1 MPAKSRKSAPPAQDD
16 AVTPTAAPGGAE
28 ARRPSRSP
36 ATRPESRQEAA
47 RSAVIAE
54 ALGGIDLST
63 PGAVAPGALR
73 REHPIGSGMS
83 REIARDIYHLD
94 PTKITLDGPYV
105 RQFFAD
111 AEFDHLRAV
120 VREKRD
126 IGQHLGI
133 RRAGPPSDRRYIL
146 VYGMRRWRAAVA
158 EGLPKVPVRDYGEL
172 TVPEALELQMLENEV
187 RADPHAIDTAL
198 GFYLLTQQNGW
209 SQTRVAQTFDKTKG
223 YVSTMVRAGEAL
235 AMLEEGEKTPLYA
248 SGAVTVRA
256 IQQIAAIETVAA
268 RRAAL
273 LALPHSAVTIRGGA
287 DAGGDATAPGGRV
300 ASGQE
305 TQERPDPGAEAASA
319 AGHRGGGTPAA
330 SRQRNYR
337 AEPVIL
343 HARPL
348 RNGRLLKLRW
358 TDDDLRRE
366 GRQLVTDVRAQLL
379 EEYQYL
385 VHRLTVL
392 EAEPGGDTARDAAT
406 LVGEAAEA
414 LERVDAR
421 AARLR
426 GGEAP

>member
-1 MPAKSRKSAPPAQDD
+1 MPRKSVPPLQED
-16 AVTPTAAPGGAE
+16 AVNPTAGSGGAE
-28 ARRPSRSP
+28 ARMPSRSP
-36 ATRPESRQEAA
+36 ATRTESRQEAA

-54 ALGGIDLST
+54 ALGDINLST
-63 PGAVAPGALR
+63 PGAVAPGAAR

-111 AEFDHLRAV
+111 QEFEHLRAV

-133 RRAGPPSDRRYIL
+133 RRAGPPGDRRYIL

-158 EGLPKVPVRDYGEL
+158 EALPKVPVRDYGEL

-235 AMLEEGEKTPLYA
+235 ATLEEGEKTALYA
-248 SGAVTVRA
+248 SSAVTVRA
-256 IQQIAAIETVAA
+256 FQQIAAIETVAA

-273 LALPHSAVTIRGGA
+273 LALPHSAVTVRGGGE
-287 DAGGDATAPGGRV
+287 AGGAAIKPAGRV

-305 TQERPDPGAEAASA
+305 TPDPDESSGDDA
-319 AGHRGGGTPAA
+319 AGAPAA

-366 GRQLVTDVRAQLL
+366 GRRLVADVRAQLL

-392 EAEPGGDTARDAAT
+392 EGEPGGDTARDAAT

>member
-1 MPAKSRKSAPPAQDD
+1 MPSKSRKPPTPLERPADRVAD
-16 AVTPTAAPGGAE
+16 RRPTA
-28 ARRPSRSP
+28 
-36 ATRPESRQEAA
+36 TRTEAA

-54 ALGGIDLST
+54 ALGDIDLSS
-63 PGAVAPGALR
+63 PGTVAPGAAR

-83 REIARDIYHLD
+83 REVARDIYHLD
-94 PTKITLDGPYV
+94 PTKIVLEGPYV

-120 VREKRD
+120 VRSKRD

-133 RRAGPPSDRRYIL
+133 RRSGPPNDRRYIL

-235 AMLEEGEKTPLYA
+235 AILEEGEKTALYA
-248 SGAVTVRA
+248 SSAVTVRA
-256 IQQIAAIETVAA
+256 FQQIASIETVAA
-268 RRAAL
+268 RREAL
-273 LALPHSAVTIRGGA
+273 LALPRSEVTVGSGA
-287 DAGGDATAPGGRV
+287 RAEAGAGDSAGGV
-300 ASGQE
+300 ALGQE
-305 TQERPDPGAEAASA
+305 TQSGGVTESA
-319 AGHRGGGTPAA
+319 AGELGVPAA

-366 GRQLVTDVRAQLL
+366 GRQLVSDVRAQLL

-392 EAEPGGDTARDAAT
+392 EGEPGGDAARDAAM

-414 LERVDAR
+414 LGRVDAR

-426 GGEAP
+426 AAEDP